1 MPGNENLEAVRL
13 DRWLFAVRIFKTRTL
28 AAKAIDGG
36 TIKLNGVP
44 VKSHKAVRLN
54 DVIQCKR
61 EGRTFEY
68 KVLGLLEKRVGAKE
82 AAPCYE
88 VTEDADLNPEMREMI
103 QLYRE
108 VDRAAP
114 KSKGRPSKRDRRQME
129 RFRGKEDEL

>member
-1 MPGNENLEAVRL
+1 MAGKEELTAVRF

-36 TIKLNGVP
+36 NVKLNGVP
-44 VKSHKAVRLN
+44 VKSHKSLHLG
-54 DVIQCKR
+54 DVVQYKR
-61 EGRTFEY
+61 EGITYEY

-88 VTEDADLNPEMREMI
+88 VTQDADLNPKMREMI

-114 KSKGRPSKRDRRQME
+114 KGSGRPSKRDRRQID
-129 RFRGKEDEL
+129 RFRSQEE